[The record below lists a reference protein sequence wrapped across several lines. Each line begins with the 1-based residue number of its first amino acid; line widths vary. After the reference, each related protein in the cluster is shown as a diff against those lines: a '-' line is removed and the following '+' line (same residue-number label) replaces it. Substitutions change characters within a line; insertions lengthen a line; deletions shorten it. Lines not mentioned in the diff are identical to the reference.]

1 MPRHVVDC
9 FAASFEPP
17 TTVPTL
23 VELCS
28 NAMGKWEEFDPIREL
43 DIPVDL
49 QDYLMEEG
57 KECDQCGRRFYHK
70 GGRRATSE
78 AWYGAMLFKFS
89 TLCLAPC
96 HPNEEH

>member
-1 MPRHVVDC
+1 MPT
-9 FAASFEPP
+9 F
-17 TTVPTL
+17 

-28 NAMGKWEEFDPIREL
+28 NAMGKWEEFDPIPKL

-49 QDYLMEEG
+49 QNYLMEEG
-57 KECDQCGRRFYHK
+57 KKCDQCGRRFYHK
-70 GGRRATSE
+70 GGRRANKG
-78 AWYGAMLFKFS
+78 WRMHFHFS

>member
-1 MPRHVVDC
+1 MI
-9 FAASFEPP
+9 
-17 TTVPTL
+17 
-23 VELCS
+23 
-28 NAMGKWEEFDPIREL
+28 KWEEFDPIREL

-57 KECDQCGRRFYHK
+57 KECGKCGRRFYHK
-70 GGRRATSE
+70 GSRKAHME
-78 AWYGAMLFKFS
+78 AQDRFTKFQFS